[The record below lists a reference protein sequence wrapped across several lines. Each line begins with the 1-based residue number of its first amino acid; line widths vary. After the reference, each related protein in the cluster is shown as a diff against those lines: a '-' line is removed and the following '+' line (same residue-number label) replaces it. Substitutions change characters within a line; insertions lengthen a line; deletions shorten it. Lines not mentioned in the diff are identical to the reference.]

1 MRVDFTSTFMRR
13 EPDGSFFHLNP
24 YAERGRWESV
34 ASIRPDPEGLHA
46 VGQEGREPGPTPRES
61 PEASPARAR
70 GGAGR
75 KNVRSATRR
84 GTLIIRI
91 SNHQ

>member
-1 MRVDFTSTFMRR
+1 MRFHFTSTSMRR
-13 EPDGSFFHLNP
+13 GTGEISFHFNP
-24 YAERGRWESV
+24 YAGRGRWESV
-34 ASIRPDPEGLHA
+34 ALIRPDPEGLHA
-46 VGQEGREPGPTPRES
+46 VGQEGREPGRTPRGS
-61 PEASPARAR
+61 PEASPARAK

-75 KNVRSATRR
+75 KNVRSISAR

>member
-1 MRVDFTSTFMRR
+1 MGVDFTSTSMRR
-13 EPDGSFFHLNP
+13 GTAEILFHLNL
-24 YAERGRWESV
+24 YAKRGRWESV
-34 ASIRPDPEGLHA
+34 ALIRTALEWLHA
-46 VGQEGREPGPTPRES
+46 VGQEGRQPGPTPRGS
-61 PEASPARAR
+61 PEASPARAK

-75 KNVRSATRR
+75 KNVRSISAR